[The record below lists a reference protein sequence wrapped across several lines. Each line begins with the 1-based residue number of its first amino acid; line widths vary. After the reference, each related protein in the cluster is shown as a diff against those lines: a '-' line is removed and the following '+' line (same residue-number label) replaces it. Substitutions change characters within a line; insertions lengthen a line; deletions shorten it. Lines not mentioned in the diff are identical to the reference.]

1 MAAGNGAS
9 YFVQFALRCDGR
21 VTGSSSWGCRGGGP
35 GRRTAR
41 MALRRATWQ
50 RWWSHSSVM
59 RMAWSGRW
67 EFLELAALRL
77 LATPRS
83 CLEIPSWRQR
93 ATKFSGAVCG
103 CFRAKVQ
110 RLGANDGDACGC
122 RNPLGGVVVGIRP
135 ALRLRVKTLDLTVS
149 TTAAECVV
157 TLLGASLWSPESTWS
172 HPNVFGGKCEVFCVF
187 SFFSLI
193 CFV

>member
-1 MAAGNGAS
+1 M
-9 YFVQFALRCDGR
+9 
-21 VTGSSSWGCRGGGP
+21 P
-35 GRRTAR
+35 GRRPWKADCADGSTAGN
-41 MALRRATWQ
+41 
-50 RWWSHSSVM
+50 V
-59 RMAWSGRW
+59 
-67 EFLELAALRL
+67 AAVVVSLFGHEDGVERTVGVPGVGGASA

-172 HPNVFGGKCEVFCVF
+172 HPNVFGGKCGFFCVF